1 MSIIASFIVFLLVL
15 GGAYIF
21 FISIKLIGI
30 LPKKGSKLV
39 IFDFDGTICDS
50 YDVVIKI
57 FNSIANDYGVKQIDL
72 LKKQELKS
80 QSIKDV
86 MNDHGV
92 TLSRLPLLT
101 RRVRK
106 ELSSCI
112 HELKP
117 FEGIRKIIQ
126 DLKNSGNNIGI
137 LTTNSGSNVKA
148 FLKANGMDE
157 LFQFIVHGSSV
168 YGKSNIL
175 QYIMK
180 KTNLTEY
187 YYIGDEVR
195 DIEAV
200 LNKDNLYSVAVTW
213 GYNNKLVLQSYNPDF
228 IVDTRQD
235 LIDILK

>member
-21 FISIKLIGI
+21 FTSIKLIGI
-30 LPKKGSKLV
+30 LPKNGSKLV

-80 QSIKDV
+80 QSIKDA

-92 TLSRLPLLT
+92 TLSMLPSLT

-126 DLKNSGNNIGI
+126 DLKSSGNNIGI

-157 LFQFIVHGSSV
+157 SFQFIVHGSSV

-200 LNKDNLYSVAVTW
+200 HNKDNLYSVAVTW
-213 GYNNKLVLQSYNPDF
+213 GYNNKLVLQSYNLNF
-228 IVDTRQD
+228 IVDTPQD